1 MCTDSDPDANMTASD
16 WDDCTT
22 MMKEQELRDAEE
34 AWAQS
39 NLRIPERE
47 IPDIFVWAAKHGH
60 MAVLEWLRPSPLLVK
75 YSQRDPSVYMCDRLL
90 DWMDHAKNRA
100 FEEAAHK
107 GHIAVLEWLM
117 KHFTVKLEDVS
128 IYDKTV
134 LLIAVKGNH
143 LGVIKW
149 LVEHLEFTQGCPDTE
164 LNIKEALMLSTE
176 LGRVYILDWLLETF
190 PWLTTIIT
198 KQDLSVMTS
207 DAIRHNHMDVLR
219 WLDRHFEV
227 SSGKQARKAVAYD
240 NTTVLSWLED
250 TGNLQGCVTYGD
262 NCLTR
267 SAVRRGKLN
276 SLKWLLNK
284 FPPTAAQAVA
294 LAKSAHDIHN
304 PSEEV
309 VKVREF
315 LDARYGVRVKSQ
327 CSVERATPNYKA
339 LVKAHFN
346 IV

>member
-1 MCTDSDPDANMTASD
+1 MSC
-16 WDDCTT
+16 
-22 MMKEQELRDAEE
+22 
-34 AWAQS
+34 
-39 NLRIPERE
+39 
-47 IPDIFVWAAKHGH
+47 
-60 MAVLEWLRPSPLLVK
+60 
-75 YSQRDPSVYMCDRLL
+75 
-90 DWMDHAKNRA
+90 
-100 FEEAAHK
+100 
-107 GHIAVLEWLM
+107 
-117 KHFTVKLEDVS
+117 
-128 IYDKTV
+128 
-134 LLIAVKGNH
+134 
-143 LGVIKW
+143 
-149 LVEHLEFTQGCPDTE
+149 
-164 LNIKEALMLSTE
+164 
-176 LGRVYILDWLLETF
+176 
-190 PWLTTIIT
+190 
-198 KQDLSVMTS
+198 

-227 SSGKQARKAVAYD
+227 PSGKQARKAVAYD
-240 NTTVLSWLED
+240 NITVLSWID
-250 TGNLQGCVTYGD
+250 DAGNLQGCVTYGD

-267 SAVRRGKLN
+267 SAVQRGNLN
-276 SLKWLLNK
+276 SLKWLLNR